1 MTMTLHAYARSRA
14 VSVFVVLV
22 ATIGLATSASAQWVD
37 TWKSPNI
44 QPIQPEPGRKL
55 VALVIQPDEDNRRTS
70 ENVLADALTARGVR
84 GVPSYTLLPPEELR
98 NEALARKN
106 FEAAGIA
113 GVVVM
118 RLVDVSTKSSYSPAT
133 WYSMPYYGTFWNG
146 YYNYGWNS
154 VISPGYVREDV
165 IVSVET
171 LVFDLVNDRLIWA
184 GLSRTTNPKD
194 ANAFIRKLVADAVGK
209 MRKDG
214 VLAR

>member
-1 MTMTLHAYARSRA
+1 MTFHTPARSRGISA
-14 VSVFVVLV
+14 FVLLV
-22 ATIGLATSASAQWVD
+22 ATFGFAASTSAQWVD
-37 TWKSPNI
+37 TWKSPDA
-44 QPIQPEPGRKL
+44 QPIEPQPGRKL

-70 ENVLADALTARGVR
+70 ENVLADALAARGVR
-84 GVPSYTLLPPEELR
+84 GVPSYTLLPPEELS

-106 FEAAGIA
+106 FEAAGVA

-118 RLVDVSTKSSYSPAT
+118 RLVDVSTKSSYTPAT

-146 YYNYGWNS
+146 YYNYGWNA

-171 LVFDLVNDRLIWA
+171 LVYDLTRDRLVWA

-194 ANAFIRKLVADAVGK
+194 ANAFIRKLVADAVK
-209 MRKDG
+209 QMRKDG